1 MSCARCFLTVGI
13 LVVATALAMACGG
26 GDLLL
31 PGDGQPATVAIL
43 QGNNQNTRVG
53 EPLPEPIV
61 VRVND
66 AAGRP
71 VAQARVVFTATSGS
85 GASISP
91 SAVTTDNDGRA
102 GAEWSLGSAAG
113 SYTAEARVDG
123 SAAEPA
129 RFTAFAAAGVAARI
143 VLVKGDGQQAPVGS
157 VLPDSLVVRATDAA
171 GNPVEGVGVSWS
183 AVGGGSVSDAA
194 SATDQNGR
202 AGIVRTLGPVAGD
215 QATLAQV
222 SGVAGSPVTFA
233 AAATSGSAG
242 KLRVTVQP
250 SGSARTGMP
259 FDRQP
264 RVQLLDN
271 LDNPV
276 AQAGRAV
283 SVAIATGPGGATV
296 SGQRTRETD
305 GTGLAVFS
313 DLAIS
318 GPAGN
323 YTLSFSGSDLALVT
337 SATIA
342 LSSGDPSPGRSTVD
356 AEPESF
362 AVAGGT
368 SNLAVRVLDALGN
381 PVGGVAVTPTVDRS
395 DGMFQPA
402 SATSDDDGRAAFTLR
417 VTKPGRFIVGA
428 RAGAVVLTAKDS
440 VNALRIAS
448 STDITSD
455 LSEATQVLSPLTVAW
470 SVTSAQP
477 ARLTGNVTVNENG
490 VTRCTGPANGSCTF
504 TPGTVGTRTIT
515 VAYAGDDAHEPSSE
529 SRAHTVLAIATQVVS
544 LTSSPNPA
552 TTKENV
558 TFEAR
563 VAAAAGTPTGTVSFA
578 IAACG
583 GAAAVLGNANL
594 NGDGVARLNR
604 KLESVGTFCVTA
616 SYLGSATHA
625 PSQSPAPGVIQT
637 VVLRR

>member
-1 MSCARCFLTVGI
+1 MSFARCFLAVGTLI
-13 LVVATALAMACGG
+13 VATALAVACGG
-26 GDLLL
+26 DDLLL

-61 VRVND
+61 VRVSD

-71 VAQARVVFTATSGS
+71 VAQTRVVFTATSGS

-91 SAVTTDNDGRA
+91 SAVTTDNNGRA
-102 GAEWSLGSAAG
+102 GAEWSLGSLAG

-123 SAAEPA
+123 SPAEPA
-129 RFTAFAAAGVAARI
+129 RFTAFAAAGLAARI
-143 VLVKGDGQQAPVGS
+143 VLVKGDGQQGPVGS
-157 VLPDSLVVRATDAA
+157 MLPDSLVVRATDAA

-183 AVGGGSVSDAA
+183 AVGGGSVSDVA
-194 SATDQNGR
+194 SATDQNGL
-202 AGIVRTLGPVAGD
+202 AGVVRTLGPVAGN
-215 QATLAQV
+215 QPTLAQV

-250 SGSARTGMP
+250 SGSARMGVP
-259 FDRQP
+259 FGRQP

-283 SVAIATGPGGATV
+283 SVAIATGPAGATV

-305 GTGLAVFS
+305 ATGLAVFG

-323 YTLSFSGSDLALVT
+323 YTLSFAGADLALVT
-337 SATIA
+337 STTIA

-368 SNLAVRVLDALGN
+368 SNLAVRVLDDLGN

-395 DGMFQPA
+395 EGMFQPA
-402 SATSDDDGRAAFTLR
+402 SAPSDDDGRAAFAFR
-417 VTKPGRFIVGA
+417 VTKPGRYIVGA
-428 RAGAVVLTAKDS
+428 RAGAVVLNAKDS
-440 VNALRIAS
+440 VNAARIAS
-448 STDITSD
+448 STRITSD
-455 LSEATQVLSPLTVAW
+455 LSQPTQVLTRLTVAW

-477 ARLTGNVTVNENG
+477 TRLTGNVTVSENG

-515 VAYAGDDAHEPSSE
+515 AAYAGDDAHEPSSE
-529 SRAHTVLAIATQVVS
+529 SRPHPVLAIATQVVS
-544 LTSSPNPA
+544 LASSPNPA
-552 TTKENV
+552 TTQDNV

-563 VAAAAGTPTGTVSFA
+563 VTGATGTPTGTMSFA
-578 IAACG
+578 IGPCG
-583 GAAAVLGNANL
+583 SASAVLGHASL
-594 NGDGVARLNR
+594 NGEGVAGLKR

-625 PSQSPAPGVIQT
+625 PSQFPGPGIIQT